1 MNLTEALTV
10 TLLISA
16 TILCIALIY
25 FLNKI
30 VKSVQSI
37 DLNMQG
43 LSIKL
48 IPLIESSLVFSKKLI
63 RVTDEVESQLQ
74 TLKSIVSDI
83 SNRVDKILNTEARI
97 RNRIVDASKPVVK
110 NINAIGIGLNSF
122 WKKFKNK

>member
-10 TLLISA
+10 ILLVSA
-16 TILCIALIY
+16 TTLCIALIY
-25 FLNKI
+25 FLSKI

-37 DLNMQG
+37 DLNMKG

-63 RVTDEVESQLQ
+63 RVTDEVKSQLQ

-83 SNRVDKILNTEARI
+83 SNRVDKILITEARI
-97 RNRIVDASKPVVK
+97 RNRIVDASNPVVK